1 MNRKELV
8 SLHNRVIA
16 RLAKDSAVTSGDLD
30 AAFRVL
36 DEAAADNIGAARVGV
51 WLFEESNTRLT
62 ARDHYDL
69 ITRSHKRE
77 LCFNAR
83 EFPFYFQALEE
94 GRPLV
99 AHQAEFDPRTVEL
112 LDGYLEPHGISALLA
127 APVTVHEELVGALV
141 VEHVG
146 PPRTWTPEE
155 QSFASSIADIVAL
168 AIAESERARSELAV
182 AADRARLERI
192 FASTRDTIFTLNA
205 DGRFTFVSPAVEHG
219 TGSTSSEVQG
229 RHWHELV
236 APEDHS
242 RVEKALSKL
251 TRRELPSVTV
261 EYRVLHR
268 DGRERWQEVN
278 LTRMPDDDGD
288 TTVVG
293 VARDITSRRENTASD
308 VRIEE
313 RVRDSQKM
321 EAIGRL
327 AGGIAHD
334 FNNLLTVITS
344 GVELG
349 LACLPSDSPARSN
362 LETAMD
368 ASGRAASLTKQLRA
382 FGRGQVLDLQT
393 VSLNDIVGNTVE
405 LLRRLTRENVQI
417 RASLDQ
423 HLWPVRA
430 DQTQIEQILVNL
442 AVNASDAMP
451 DGGVLKIQTENVMVG
466 EDEAAG
472 LGELEPGRYIRLTV
486 TDTGSGIS
494 DDDLP
499 HIFEPFF
506 TTKSHAGGGLGLAVT
521 FGIVSQ
527 HGGHIHAE
535 NVREG
540 DNVRESGARFE
551 MLLPAL
557 TDIPD
562 HHAVR
567 VMNGERARTPH
578 VLVVEDEPAVRQLAC
593 AILTRAGYVTH
604 EAEDVDDA
612 LRRIAQ
618 AEEPYHLLVTDV
630 VMPGMNG
637 PELFRKALELQP
649 ELKALFISGYARD
662 HTVEELLDGVRAFF
676 LSKPFD
682 IATLTEKVR
691 SILAG

>member
-1 MNRKELV
+1 M

-30 AAFRVL
+30 VAFRAL
-36 DEAAADNIGAARVGV
+36 DEAAADNIGAARAGI
-51 WLFEESNTRLT
+51 WLFEDSNTRLV

-127 APVTVHEELVGALV
+127 APITVHEELVGALV

-155 QSFASSIADIVAL
+155 QSFASSIADIVVL
-168 AIAESERARSELAV
+168 AIVESERTRSELAV

-205 DGRFTFVSPAVEHG
+205 DGQFTFVSPAVEHG
-219 TGSTSSEVQG
+219 TGLTPSEVQG
-229 RHWHELV
+229 RHWHELI
-236 APEDHS
+236 APQDHS
-242 RVEKALSKL
+242 RVENALSKL
-251 TRRELPSVTV
+251 TSRELPSVTV

-268 DGRERWQEVN
+268 DGQERWQEAT
-278 LTRMPDDDGD
+278 LSPMPDDDGD

-349 LACLPSDSPARSN
+349 LASLPSDSPARSN
-362 LETAMD
+362 LETVMD

-382 FGRGQVLDLQT
+382 FGRGQVLDLET
-393 VSLNDIVGNTVE
+393 VSLNDIVGSTVE

-442 AVNASDAMP
+442 TVNASDAMP
-451 DGGVLKIQTENVMVG
+451 DGGVLKLQTENVMVG

-506 TTKSHAGGGLGLAVT
+506 TTKPHAGGGLGLAVT

-527 HGGHIHAE
+527 HGGHIHA
-535 NVREG
+535 
-540 DNVRESGARFE
+540 
-551 MLLPAL
+551 
-557 TDIPD
+557 
-562 HHAVR
+562 
-567 VMNGERARTPH
+567 
-578 VLVVEDEPAVRQLAC
+578 
-593 AILTRAGYVTH
+593 
-604 EAEDVDDA
+604 
-612 LRRIAQ
+612 
-618 AEEPYHLLVTDV
+618 
-630 VMPGMNG
+630 
-637 PELFRKALELQP
+637 
-649 ELKALFISGYARD
+649 
-662 HTVEELLDGVRAFF
+662 
-676 LSKPFD
+676 
-682 IATLTEKVR
+682 
-691 SILAG
+691 